1 MEASKLE
8 KYYKLMG
15 EELFKRHL
23 YLKSSEAKVA
33 ELVQR
38 MENCLKEAQ
47 ETSKEEIKDNA

>member
-1 MEASKLE
+1 MEKLE
-8 KYYKLMG
+8 KYYTLMG

-38 MENCLKEAQ
+38 MENSLKEEQ
-47 ETSKEEIKDNA
+47 EQENAKKHSPRSQ